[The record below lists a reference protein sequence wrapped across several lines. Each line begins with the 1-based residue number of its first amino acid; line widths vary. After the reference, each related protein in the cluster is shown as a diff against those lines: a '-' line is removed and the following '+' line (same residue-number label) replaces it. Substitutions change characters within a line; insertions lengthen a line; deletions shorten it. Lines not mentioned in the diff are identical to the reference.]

1 MLNFRIVVKIIT
13 NIFGGNNIYHYLCI
27 VFLKDRNR
35 KATAK
40 GDSFRSYLTYKLQ
53 SQS

>member
-1 MLNFRIVVKIIT
+1 MLKVENTLDGSRLLFT
-13 NIFGGNNIYHYLCI
+13 FA
-27 VFLKDRNR
+27 VFLKETNR

-40 GDSFRSYLTYKLQ
+40 GDSFRSYLTYKVQ

>member
-1 MLNFRIVVKIIT
+1 MVFIT
-13 NIFGGNNIYHYLCI
+13 KFSITFAL
-27 VFLKDRNR
+27 FLKDRNR

>member
-1 MLNFRIVVKIIT
+1 MKVYFNFA
-13 NIFGGNNIYHYLCI
+13 
-27 VFLKDRNR
+27 VFLKEMNR

>member
-1 MLNFRIVVKIIT
+1 MMKVCFNFA
-13 NIFGGNNIYHYLCI
+13 
-27 VFLKDRNR
+27 VFLKETNR